1 MVLLLVVGLLN
12 LIGVVVCHDVARIRG
27 SDKVVFWTMMGML
40 FGPFAIPMVLHA
52 TRVNSSPENA
62 LR

>member
-1 MVLLLVVGLLN
+1 MVLLLVFGLLN

-27 SDKVVFWTMMGML
+27 SNNVGFWTMMGL
-40 FGPFAIPMVLHA
+40 LVGPFAIPLVLHS
-52 TRVNSSPENA
+52 TRASSAPENA